1 MVYANVAMDRL
12 IETYTKGKNDFGY
25 TEVARQSPDE
35 IQNMTDSFNDL
46 FKKG

>member
-12 IETYTKGKNDFGY
+12 IETNTKGKNEFGY
-25 TEVARQSPDE
+25 TDVSRQTPDE
-35 IQNMTDSFNDL
+35 IQNMNDSFNDL